1 MLIKS
6 KTIKYIKKEEQKATG
21 FMPSDFM
28 SSNKGKPKS
37 AKKADDQPHHGEI
50 EEKIQSAA
58 KEAYEQGLAEGMLRG
73 GEIEKKRL
81 HSALTAFEKLMGDLV
96 RFKQRALEK
105 LEPEVLDLAVSV
117 AEKIIH
123 QEIQTNR
130 NVYMGVLKEAVRSIS
145 DREGIRIRLHPT
157 DHEHMLEVNPAIL
170 SSFEGVK
177 DPVFEK
183 DDTLSPGDVMIETL
197 FGEIDARLDRQ
208 LVEIKSALSRTG

>member
-6 KTIKYIKKEEQKATG
+6 KKIKYIKKEEQKVTG

-28 SSNKGKPKS
+28 PSKGKPKNE
-37 AKKADDQPHHGEI
+37 KAADHQSRQGEI
-50 EEKIQSAA
+50 ERRIQAAA
-58 KEAYEQGLAEGMLRG
+58 KEAYDQGFAEGMLRG
-73 GEIEKKRL
+73 GEVEKKRL
-81 HSALTAFEKLMGDLV
+81 HSALTAFEKATGDLV
-96 RFKQRALEK
+96 QLKQHAFEK
-105 LEPEVLDLAVSV
+105 LEPDVLDLAISV

-130 NVYMGVLKEAVRSIS
+130 NVFMGVLKEAVRNIS
-145 DREGIRIRLHPT
+145 DREGIKIRLNPK

-208 LVEIKSALSRTG
+208 MVEIKSALSRTG